1 MSSGQLP
8 AVQFPGGIAHAAANV
23 PNLELLVS
31 QPQPPPVI
39 PGNPI
44 FGQAP
49 AATVIEHL
57 FNTINDNIDVLGN
70 APPVTDFHLG

>member
-1 MSSGQLP
+1 LADAGL
-8 AVQFPGGIAHAAANV
+8 
-23 PNLELLVS
+23 
-31 QPQPPPVI
+31 
-39 PGNPI
+39 